1 MRIQVDKNWQHH
13 KTIEAGFLN
22 TAMSTIQKN
31 IDSSLETLC
40 HAAEEMGA
48 TEAVVLSAN
57 DIVIDERVRLK
68 CLVPVCSFY
77 GRNLM
82 CPPNV
87 MPVSEFKSV
96 LAGYHH
102 AILIRIDAA
111 SSKLPDNF
119 ESLNSLSEVWKMA
132 EPIVNGDKKQAM
144 TTTEYFHTL
153 RQEWERLG
161 GIIHYIESLCIAEG
175 YPFVAGLSGGG
186 CLLCDECVGYQSGL
200 PCRHPFKARP
210 SMEAMGIDVGA
221 TAKKAGLHV
230 TFAPNGTRSWVGLI
244 LID

>member
-1 MRIQVDKNWQHH
+1 
-13 KTIEAGFLN
+13 
-22 TAMSTIQKN
+22 MSAIQKD
-31 IDSSLETLC
+31 IDSYLKTLC
-40 HAAEEMGA
+40 DAAEEKGA
-48 TEAVVLSAN
+48 TEAVVLSAD
-57 DIVIDERVRLK
+57 DIVVDERVRLK

-87 MPVSEFKSV
+87 MPVTEFKSV

-111 SSKLPDNF
+111 SPRLPDNF
-119 ESLNSLSEVWKMA
+119 EGLNSLSEVWKKA
-132 EPIVNGDKKQAM
+132 EPIVNGNKQQAR
-144 TTTEYFHTL
+144 TTAEYFQTL
-153 RQEWERLG
+153 RQEWERLV
-161 GIIHYIESLCIAEG
+161 GIIHYIESLCIADG
-175 YPFVAGLSGGG
+175 YPFVAGLSAGG

-210 SMEAMGIDVGA
+210 SMEAMGIDVVA

-230 TFAPNGTRSWVGLI
+230 TFAAVGTRSWVGLI